1 MKRTDRNP
9 ACAAQGRAISRLQS
23 GMNTGSIVEEKV
35 RENTGS
41 IVEEKVREKER
52 EEGWGDE
59 NG

>member
-1 MKRTDRNP
+1 
-9 ACAAQGRAISRLQS
+9 
-23 GMNTGSIVEEKV
+23 MNTGSIVEEKV